1 MFRSMKSWIA
11 PVAGLALVLG
21 FNQLSKAADEAPAP
35 AGKATVTVTVQ
46 DKDGKG
52 VEGVRVR
59 IVSAEVPKTT
69 GGAEAKAAGE
79 GGKKGNKTPAVAQ
92 GTTDA
97 SGKAVL
103 SNVPDGEYTV
113 MASIK
118 GGPAGKESLKVEGG
132 KDVSVTVTLHDKKPK
147 ADAGAAPAEAK

>member
-1 MFRSMKSWIA
+1 MFRSMKWIA
-11 PVAGLALVLG
+11 PVAGLALFLG
-21 FNQLSKAADEAPAP
+21 FNQATKAADEAPA

-52 VEGVRVR
+52 VEGVHVR
-59 IVSAEVPKTT
+59 IVSATPPKTE

-79 GGKKGNKTPAVAQ
+79 GGKKGNKAPAVAQ

-103 SNVPDGEYTV
+103 ANVPDGEYTV

-118 GGPAGKESLKVEGG
+118 GGPAGKEALKVEGG
-132 KDVSVTVTLHDKKPK
+132 KDASVTVTLHDKKPK
-147 ADAGAAPAEAK
+147 ADAGAAPAETK

>member
-1 MFRSMKSWIA
+1 MFRSMKWIA

-21 FNQLSKAADEAPAP
+21 FNQLSKAADEAPT
-35 AGKATVTVTVQ
+35 AGKATVNVTVQ

-59 IVSAEVPKTT
+59 LVVAEAPKTEA
-69 GGAEAKAAGE
+69 GAQPKAAGDAPAA
-79 GGKKGNKTPAVAQ
+79 GKKPKPVAQ

-103 SNVPDGEYTV
+103 ANVPDGEYTV
-113 MASIK
+113 MASLK
-118 GGPAGKESLKVEGG
+118 GGGAGKEMVKVEGG
-132 KDVSVTVTLHDKKPK
+132 KDVSVTVTLKDRKPK
-147 ADAGAAPAEAK
+147 ADAGAAPSEAK

>member
-1 MFRSMKSWIA
+1 MFRSMKWIA
-11 PVAGLALVLG
+11 PVAGLALFLG
-21 FNQLSKAADEAPAP
+21 FNQVTKAADEAPA

-59 IVSAEVPKTT
+59 LVSATPPKTE
-69 GGAEAKAAGE
+69 GGAEAKAAGD
-79 GGKKGNKTPAVAQ
+79 GGKKGGGKMASVAQ

-103 SNVPDGEYTV
+103 ANVPDGEYTV
-113 MASIK
+113 MASLK
-118 GGPAGKESLKVEGG
+118 GGGAGRETVKVEGG
-132 KDVSVTVTLHDKKPK
+132 KDVAVTVTLKDKKPK
-147 ADAGAAPAEAK
+147 AEAPPAEAK